1 MVKINKVAFL
11 VTFFAFLYGCAGQNK
26 HKDEFIRKV
35 KVEQVAVSD
44 SLLQRSFP
52 GILREAMEL
61 DLAFRVAGPILE
73 IDVKEGD
80 YVRKGQL
87 IARIDP
93 RDYEVQLQV
102 AQAQYDQVVAEA
114 QRVMELYERKSVAG
128 NEYDKAVSGKKM
140 ASAQL
145 ENAKNQLNDTRLNAP
160 FSGFVHTINYSEG
173 EMIDAGMPVIT
184 LIDVSHYEVEVE
196 IPASFYIRK
205 DDFVSFSGIQ
215 KTVSKEEFPLKIAGY
230 SKKADN
236 NQLYKLQLV
245 IDHAGDCELAPG
257 MDIQVKIV
265 YKNQLNGIMLVPL
278 DAVFNRDGKTFV
290 WIYHKDDGIVKS
302 RNVETGK
309 LDGEGRIEILAGLE
323 PEEMVV
329 TAGVNFLFENQRV
342 ELAEPPS
349 LTNPGGLL

>member
-1 MVKINKVAFL
+1 MEKINKVAFL
-11 VTFFAFLYGCAGQNK
+11 IIFLAFLSDCAGQNE

-35 KVEQVAVSD
+35 KVEQVGVSD

-52 GILREAMEL
+52 GILREAIEL

-80 YVRKGQL
+80 YVRKGHL

-114 QRVMELYERKSVAG
+114 QRVMELHKRKSVAG

-145 ENAKNQLNDTRLNAP
+145 ENARNQLNDTRLTSP
-160 FSGFVHTINYSEG
+160 FSGFVHKINYSEG

-184 LIDVSHYEVEVE
+184 LIDVSHYEVDVE
-196 IPASFYIRK
+196 IPVSFYVRK

-236 NQLYKLQLV
+236 NQFYRLHFIV
-245 IDHAGDCELAPG
+245 ENAGNIELAPG
-257 MDIQVKIV
+257 MDIRVKIV

-290 WIYHKDDGIVKS
+290 WVYNKNDGIVKS

-309 LDGEGRIEILAGLE
+309 LIGDGRIEILTGLST
-323 PEEMVV
+323 EEMVV
-329 TAGVNFLFENQRV
+329 TAGVDFLSENQRV

-349 LTNPGGLL
+349 ETNPGGLL